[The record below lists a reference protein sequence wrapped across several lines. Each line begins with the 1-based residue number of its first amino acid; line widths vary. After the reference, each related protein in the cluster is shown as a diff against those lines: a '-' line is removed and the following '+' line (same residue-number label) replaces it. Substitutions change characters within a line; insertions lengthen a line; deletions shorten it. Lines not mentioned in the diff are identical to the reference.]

1 MPILPLLFSS
11 ASQSVN
17 LFLQKEYEA
26 CLIALKSFYE
36 TVADVQ
42 EKTGREMIPEPFL
55 AMLQLAANKILHNPV
70 ESSTIEALKQN
81 FKELRKKDP
90 EVLQVQKDKYDGLV
104 DHCKEQIFDD
114 EAMMIMYEV
123 GVDAGNFTIIMYK
136 TRKEKR

>member
-1 MPILPLLFSS
+1 MTG
-11 ASQSVN
+11 
-17 LFLQKEYEA
+17 KEV
-26 CLIALKSFYE
+26 
-36 TVADVQ
+36 T
-42 EKTGREMIPEPFL
+42 PEPFL

-70 ESSTIEALKQN
+70 ESGTIETLKQN

-90 EVLQVQKDKYDGLV
+90 EVLQVQKDKYDRLV
-104 DHCKEQIFDD
+104 DHCKEKIFVD